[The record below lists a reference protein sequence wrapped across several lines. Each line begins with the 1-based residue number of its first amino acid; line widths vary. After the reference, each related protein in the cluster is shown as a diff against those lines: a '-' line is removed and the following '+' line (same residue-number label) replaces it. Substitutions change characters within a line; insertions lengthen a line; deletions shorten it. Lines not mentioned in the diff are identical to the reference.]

1 MHESSLHFPLAAAL
15 ARLSWKV
22 ALPPPQNIGTT
33 KHKFLLTPLALKS
46 RKIIGVL
53 IPLLAFLTSDYKA
66 SQISLSNTSVRKI
79 VVLFCVKSLYTIF
92 FFKVKHLPP
101 LNIFLTFIG
110 LLTFLLSNNLKL
122 PSNEANYGQYH
133 NGKE

>member
-1 MHESSLHFPLAAAL
+1 M
-15 ARLSWKV
+15 

-53 IPLLAFLTSDYKA
+53 IPLLAFLTSDCKA
-66 SQISLSNTSVRKI
+66 SQISLSNTSVRNI
-79 VVLFCVKSLYTIF
+79 VVLFYIKSLYTIF

-101 LNIFLTFIG
+101 LNIFFNFYRLADIFIV
-110 LLTFLLSNNLKL
+110 K
-122 PSNEANYGQYH
+122 
-133 NGKE
+133 